1 MTPEE
6 VIEMADYL
14 GINIKTEYDLLWIAR
29 QACARSLASYSGGP
43 LLGAATS
50 GAHPCAASYR
60 L

>member
-29 QACARSLASYSGGP
+29 QACVPRLELIFKP
-43 LLGAATS
+43 LLR
-50 GAHPCAASYR
+50 ASTPWA
-60 L
+60 LA